1 VGTASSRRLTGTGPR
16 PLEREAG
23 RAVIA
28 QVDMDVIELSRF
40 QFGTT
45 SIFHFFFVSLTVG
58 LAFLIAVMETFAYAH
73 RKRGD
78 ADTFDRMTNFFGH
91 LFLINFAVGVVTGI
105 VQEFQFGMNWSVF
118 SRFVGNIFGVP
129 LALEV
134 LMAFFLESTFIG
146 LWWFGKDRLR
156 PWMRLG
162 AIWLVAIGT
171 QISAFWIVLANAWMH
186 HPVGYEIVD
195 GQAVLTSFSEVV
207 FNYKAWLY
215 FAHVQGS
222 AWTVAAFFVLA
233 ISAFHLLRRRDVEVF
248 SPALRIA
255 LVFAVI
261 GTVFSATSG
270 HREAQVAREDQPMKF
285 AAMEAQWET
294 SGSPAPWSLI
304 ADVNEEERRN
314 DFTVKIP
321 YVGSILA
328 YNSLEGR
335 YEGLIPLNEQYQER
349 YGPGDYIPPVAWV
362 YWSFRIMVAIGSL
375 LLLAAFTG
383 AFLWWRKRGALDE
396 TRWYLRA
403 LVYLVPLPWVANFTG
418 WMTTEMGR
426 QPFMVYGLLTVDEGV
441 SGNTVGEVLAGLIGL
456 WVVYLALIGLDIY
469 LLTTTA
475 RAGVHRRPAAQMQ
488 AAPAP
493 DYSGPQ
499 HYGREE

>member
-1 VGTASSRRLTGTGPR
+1 
-16 PLEREAG
+16 
-23 RAVIA
+23 
-28 QVDMDVIELSRF
+28 RF
-40 QFGTT
+40 QFATT

-58 LAFLIAVMETFAYAH
+58 LAFLIAVMETFAYLH
-73 RKRGD
+73 RKRGR
-78 ADTFDRMTNFFGH
+78 ADTYDRMTNFFGH

-105 VQEFQFGMNWSVF
+105 VQEFQFGMNWSDF
-118 SRFVGNIFGVP
+118 SYFVGNIFGVP

-146 LWWFGKDRLR
+146 LWWFGKDRLK

-162 AIWLVAIGT
+162 SIWLVAIGT
-171 QISAFWIVLANAWMH
+171 QVSAFWIVLANAWMH
-186 HPVGYEIVD
+186 HPVGYEVVG

-255 LVFAVI
+255 LVFAAI
-261 GTVFSATSG
+261 GTVFSAASG
-270 HREAQVAREDQPMKF
+270 HSAAQYARDDQPMKF
-285 AAMEAQWET
+285 AAMEAQWEDAPA
-294 SGSPAPWSLI
+294 PAPWSLV
-304 ADVNEEERRN
+304 ADINEAERRN
-314 DFTVKIP
+314 DVSVEVP

-328 YNSLEGR
+328 ENNLDAG
-335 YEGLIPLNEQYQER
+335 YEGMIGLNERYKEM
-349 YGPGDYIPPVAWV
+349 YGPGEYIPPVTWV
-362 YWSFRIMVAIGSL
+362 YWSFRIMVGIGSL

-383 AFLWWRKRGALDE
+383 LFLWWRGRLDS
-396 TRWYLRA
+396 RWYLRS
-403 LVYLVPLPWVANFTG
+403 LVYLVPLPWIANFTG
-418 WMTTEMGR
+418 WITTEMGR

-441 SGNTVGEVLAGLIGL
+441 SANTTGEVLAGLVGL
-456 WVVYLALIGLDIY
+456 WVVYLALIGLDIF

-475 RAGVHRRPAAQMQ
+475 RAGVHRRPAAEM
-488 AAPAP
+488 ASAPAP
-493 DYSGPQ
+493 DWTSPQ
-499 HYGREE
+499 HYGKEDR